1 MLLLYVENKCCSV
14 FNGVLMFQL
23 QTSTFFTRLIKL
35 KKLCFACID
44 IDDEFKEYL
53 NILVPRLLAPKNLLV
68 KSINGS
74 DVTCRGL
81 LEYFKAYIKIFQ
93 GGELPEPKSMLQ
105 VYINMISMFYQSR

>member
-1 MLLLYVENKCCSV
+1 MFLYP
-14 FNGVLMFQL
+14 
-23 QTSTFFTRLIKL
+23 
-35 KKLCFACID
+35 D

-53 NILVPRLLAPKNLLV
+53 EKLVPRLLAPKNLLV

-81 LEYFKAYIKIFQ
+81 LEYFKSYMKIFE

-105 VYINMISMFYQSR
+105 VCRTFESSPMDKGSLSI